1 MFKPVNFGTVVSR
14 QIHSFSDACTTGY
27 GQMSYLRMENERGD
41 IHCAF
46 LMGKARVAPVKIM
59 TIPRLELTAA
69 TVSVRVG
76 EMIARE
82 LDEPVESKLYWT
94 DSTTVLNYIRNE
106 KKRFHVF
113 VANRAQTIR
122 DATNPLQWRYVETKH
137 NPADDASRGLNG
149 PELTKQRRWIT
160 GPKFLWLPESQ
171 WPQLPCGPNDISVDD
186 PEVKKIQV
194 HSTDVS
200 GNANFLTRLTQF
212 SEWQR
217 LKRSIAWILRLKPQ
231 QSITDDAANR
241 VGRATNVKAEPLRIE
256 ELDRAEKTILKL
268 VQGDAFPKEIETLQ
282 KIQRAD
288 SKNDRQFAKAKKSEI
303 KKSSTLYRLDPFL
316 D

>member
-1 MFKPVNFGTVVSR
+1 MPVTVLEIEPTVINDQPPTRRGILSTISSVYDPLGIAAPFLLVGKKILQDLCRTKLSWDDEISEEFRVRWETWRSQLPALEQFSMERCFKPVNFGTVVSR
-14 QIHSFSDACTTGY
+14 QIHSFSDACATGY
-27 GQMSYLRMENERGD
+27 GQVSYLRVKNERGD

-46 LMGKARVAPVKIM
+46 LMGKACVAPVKIM

-113 VANRAQTIR
+113 VANRVQTIR

-137 NPADDASRGLNG
+137 NPADDASHGLNG
-149 PELTKQRRWIT
+149 PELTKQRRWIM

-186 PEVKKIQV
+186 PEVKKI
-194 HSTDVS
+194 
-200 GNANFLTRLTQF
+200 
-212 SEWQR
+212 
-217 LKRSIAWILRLKPQ
+217 
-231 QSITDDAANR
+231 
-241 VGRATNVKAEPLRIE
+241 
-256 ELDRAEKTILKL
+256 
-268 VQGDAFPKEIETLQ
+268 
-282 KIQRAD
+282 
-288 SKNDRQFAKAKKSEI
+288 
-303 KKSSTLYRLDPFL
+303 
-316 D
+316 